1 MFMHRESIHYPNI
14 SLSLIK
20 TITIMKKA
28 FRMVLLLAMMLT
40 TANTLQGKTKGKTPR
55 QQLLERLTKIQK
67 KGYMYGHQDDP
78 FYGITWNWDKG
89 RSDTYELVGD
99 YPAVMGFDL
108 GGIEMGDAKNLDSV
122 PFSRMRQEIIRQHE
136 RGGIITISWK
146 GV

>member
-40 TANTLQGKTKGKTPR
+40 TAYTLQGKTKGKTPR

-67 KGYMYGHQDDP
+67 KGYMYCHQDVP
-78 FYGITWNWDKG
+78 FYGITWNWD
-89 RSDTYELVGD
+89 
-99 YPAVMGFDL
+99 
-108 GGIEMGDAKNLDSV
+108 
-122 PFSRMRQEIIRQHE
+122 
-136 RGGIITISWK
+136 
-146 GV
+146 